1 MNWLVARIYDR
12 FMENIEE
19 ACLRDWRRQLVGVAS
34 GRVLEVGAGTG
45 ANLGYYSPAAE
56 EVILSEPDRFM
67 REKLTKRIEDLDDGR
82 FVLSD
87 KGVENLGVEAQSF
100 DSVVITLVL
109 CSVPDIHGALRSI
122 YEVLRPG
129 GELIFVEHVASERPG
144 RHRIQRLVEPV
155 WRRCAGNCHLTRRTE
170 AAIEGAGFTLKTI
183 DRESMRKALPFV
195 RPSIRGVARRPL

>member
-19 ACLRDWRRQLVGVAS
+19 ACLRDWRRQLVGGAS

-45 ANLGYYSPAAE
+45 ANLGFYSPAVD

-67 REKLTKRIEDLDDGR
+67 REKLTERVAQVDDDR

-87 KGVENLGVEAQSF
+87 KGVENLGVEAQSI
-100 DSVVITLVL
+100 DAVVITLVL
-109 CSVPDIHGALRSI
+109 CSVPDMQAALRSI

-129 GELIFVEHVASERPG
+129 GELIFVEHVASERSG
-144 RHRIQRLVEPV
+144 RHRMQRFVEPV

-170 AAIEGAGFTLKTI
+170 AAIYDVGFEMETI
-183 DRESMRKALPFV
+183 EHESMRKALPFV